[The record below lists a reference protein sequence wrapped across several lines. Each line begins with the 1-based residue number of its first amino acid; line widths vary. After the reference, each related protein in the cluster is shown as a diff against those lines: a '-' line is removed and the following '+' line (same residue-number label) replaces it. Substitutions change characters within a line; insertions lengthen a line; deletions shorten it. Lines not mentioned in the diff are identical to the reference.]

1 MLSKK
6 IKVFLL
12 FFCLQLAIPFIN
24 AEHISL
30 KFSYKTNSLKIGD
43 VNTWIESFN
52 TLWQDWQSRHGGQ
65 LSGGFTPL
73 SYGSNLDFEMR
84 VPIYAGLGLDL
95 GGGRHTSSGEGT
107 ITFQNAAGNQTETQ
121 FISNQATAY
130 PFKIGFSYYFAIPS
144 FERLSLFAGFGRQI
158 IFVQYNTQ
166 DKYTATMMSNG
177 TEFSYWYNKDN
188 KYGSEALGTYISFGL
203 EFEIIQYI
211 AVVLEAEKTWSK
223 IDGFKSN
230 HIYEGYLG
238 ENIFK
243 KGGKASLYF
252 YESDQW
258 NLGQHYS
265 VLTSHKERPDETYMQ
280 NIRQGE
286 FDFSNFSFKIG
297 LRLKF

>member
-1 MLSKK
+1 
-6 IKVFLL
+6 
-12 FFCLQLAIPFIN
+12 
-24 AEHISL
+24 
-30 KFSYKTNSLKIGD
+30 
-43 VNTWIESFN
+43 
-52 TLWQDWQSRHGGQ
+52 
-65 LSGGFTPL
+65 
-73 SYGSNLDFEMR
+73 
-84 VPIYAGLGLDL
+84 
-95 GGGRHTSSGEGT
+95 
-107 ITFQNAAGNQTETQ
+107 
-121 FISNQATAY
+121 
-130 PFKIGFSYYFAIPS
+130 
-144 FERLSLFAGFGRQI
+144 
-158 IFVQYNTQ
+158 
-166 DKYTATMMSNG
+166 MMSNG
-177 TEFSYWYNKDN
+177 TEFSYWYNKDD

-238 ENIFK
+238 ENIFN